1 MNDFDIEKTTETLQE
16 SGSIMFFADYYSQL
30 KNAFIVNVGDV
41 PSKNGVV
48 GVMNVKLES
57 DGIMRALFI
66 MDKDDPV
73 MPGNVILLA
82 AEGEKDGITPEDF
95 NGAVITQVMLATNP
109 IPGKAISEATVA
121 LNITNKKNES
131 FIVGIA
137 GKQNQSE
144 ESEMTPGVILG
155 LPIPRQ

>member
-1 MNDFDIEKTTETLQE
+1 MSDFDIEKTTETLKE

-48 GVMNVKLES
+48 GVMNVRLES

-73 MPGNVILLA
+73 TPGNIVFLA
-82 AEGEKDGITPEDF
+82 SEEERDEITPEDF
-95 NGAVITQVMLATNP
+95 NGATIKQVMLATNP
-109 IPGKAISEATVA
+109 IPGKAVGEATVA
-121 LNITNKKNES
+121 LNITNKKGQS

-137 GKQNQSE
+137 GKQVQSE
-144 ESEMTPGVILG
+144 ESPMTPGVILG